1 MNGNTPESMRK
12 WTNQTQPVYTQVVA
26 RPPRWLPVVRFVVA
40 DTSMQPALQP
50 RDRVLVSTWSR
61 LNVGDIALMRDPE
74 FARTLLVKR
83 IVERTPSGFVVA
95 GDNPNVSRD
104 SRMFGPVDAQLMIG
118 KVVLRYLPSTP
129 RRVR

>member
-1 MNGNTPESMRK
+1 MRK
-12 WTNQTQPVYTQVVA
+12 WTNQTQPVYTEAVA
-26 RPPRWLPVVRFVVA
+26 RLPRWLPVLPFVVA

-50 RDRVLVSTWSR
+50 GDRVLVSRWSR
-61 LNVGDIALMRDPE
+61 LNAGDIALLRDPE
-74 FARTLLVKR
+74 FGRTLLIKR
-83 IVERTPSGFVVA
+83 IVERTPGGFVVR

-104 SRMFGPVDAQLMIG
+104 SRIFGPVEAPLVIG